1 MLKARNPWK
10 NKALQD
16 FLILLSGRLAPTVGN
31 LDPGNC
37 REYGHRHAGW
47 FYNIQNSGHLR
58 VFDKR
63 LPVFKKCKI
72 FRHCQYVTL
81 WGNRSMLEHTIAR
94 TKHIIPLNRIFIV
107 MARDHLKYS
116 EARRQTK
123 AVLPENLIIQP
134 INRETGPG
142 VLLPLMHLCRRYPH
156 STVAVFP
163 SDHFIFNE
171 TLFLEHLDIAFETLG
186 KCPAQIVFPGAV
198 PTNPEKEY
206 RYILLQRNGSVF
218 WKNFSL
224 ELLRNSQGV

>member
-1 MLKARNPWK
+1 
-10 NKALQD
+10 
-16 FLILLSGRLAPTVGN
+16 
-31 LDPGNC
+31 
-37 REYGHRHAGW
+37 
-47 FYNIQNSGHLR
+47 
-58 VFDKR
+58 
-63 LPVFKKCKI
+63 
-72 FRHCQYVTL
+72 
-81 WGNRSMLEHTIAR
+81 MLEHTIAR

-206 RYILLQRNGSVF
+206 GYILLQRNGSVF